1 MTFYGSVLSLTNI
14 NQSGTLIY
22 MNLAFP
28 EYVHLFKNYII
39 VEKNGSSHTITNY
52 LSDLNQFYSFLSKS
66 GHVSQSEKLQI
77 GKIDR
82 TVVRSYMS
90 YMSKKSYSGATMG
103 RKLASLSSFFKFL
116 CREGY
121 LESNPASSIPVPK
134 KAAKLPSFLTPDEM
148 FSILELPEKKS
159 FIGTRDQAILE
170 LFYSSGIRVGELV
183 SLSLA
188 NVDLGERSLRVKGK
202 GKKERLAPFGNKS
215 AEALCAYFPF
225 RTQLIEKRKPA
236 SIPDELFLNFRATG
250 ISSRG
255 VRKALIRYLSPT
267 IAMGRVSPHTFRH
280 TFATHMLE
288 GGADLRTIQELLGHS
303 HLSTTQKYTHL
314 TVDQLMKTYDQA
326 HPRAQVSNIEPPFRK
341 N

>member
-1 MTFYGSVLSLTNI
+1 
-14 NQSGTLIY
+14 
-22 MNLAFP
+22 
-28 EYVHLFKNYII
+28 
-39 VEKNGSSHTITNY
+39 
-52 LSDLNQFYSFLSKS
+52 
-66 GHVSQSEKLQI
+66 
-77 GKIDR
+77 
-82 TVVRSYMS
+82 
-90 YMSKKSYSGATMG
+90 MG